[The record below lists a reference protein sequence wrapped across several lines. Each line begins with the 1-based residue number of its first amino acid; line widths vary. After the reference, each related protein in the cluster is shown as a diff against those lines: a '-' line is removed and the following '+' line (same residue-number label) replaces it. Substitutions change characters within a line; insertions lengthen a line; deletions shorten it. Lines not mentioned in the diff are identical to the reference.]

1 MRIKNLI
8 KSPRK
13 FDVTELIEFLAKE
26 LKIDEDI
33 QLTIAYNEELLT
45 KLSNEDIEYQAI
57 TYSPNNNLYY
67 IFVTK
72 TRLGL
77 QDLLCHEMVHVSQ
90 CVRGDLKI
98 SNDYKTV
105 TWKDEEFDNTKKYRD
120 REWEEEAFDLQDKLW
135 KKFKNEN
142 NI

>member
-105 TWKDEEFDNTKKYRD
+105 T
-120 REWEEEAFDLQDKLW
+120 
-135 KKFKNEN
+135 
-142 NI
+142 